1 MDKIK
6 NEKAAGGVETIAAAE
21 VKQKHSNT
29 YNNHKK
35 AHGGNSAHAQRQ
47 RLLARLRSGPLS
59 TIGARRELD
68 ILMPA
73 ARVHELRHRE
83 GWEIQTLRREEETE
97 SGKKHNVALYVL
109 QCGEVNHA

>member
-1 MDKIK
+1 MDTTNNKG
-6 NEKAAGGVETIAAAE
+6 AP
-21 VKQKHSNT
+21 SNGT
-29 YNNHKK
+29 PSTPLVNS
-35 AHGGNSAHAQRQ
+35 NSAHAQRQ
-47 RLLARLRSGPLS
+47 RLLARLRIGPLS
-59 TIGARRELD
+59 TIEARRELD

-109 QCGEVNHA
+109 QCGEVSHA